1 MGASALYH
9 LAKAGW
15 TDCVLLEKNELTAG
29 STWHAAG
36 NVPTFSTS
44 WSIMNMQRYSTE
56 LYRGLGAAVDYPM
69 NYHVTGSIR
78 LAHSRE
84 RMQEFERAKG
94 VPGLLLPM
102 YRTLLER
109 AGAQTG
115 LIIDP
120 AEVEDTLQRLSDLAD
135 ALIRRGFTT
144 LVLQQDD
151 YFVYP
156 PKTNHRTR
164 RQDIGW
170 VGMQEVR
177 LDLLDE
183 HLQQARSGA
192 EAIVKPLIV
201 YEEDRIVEETVS
213 LQGIVAV
220 VAEGTYTTVLE
231 NIDTRVFIDL
241 TYLETLQSR
250 LERARET
257 QDDFLGRVLE
267 IEHRII

>member
-1 MGASALYH
+1 MIGD
-9 LAKAGW
+9 K
-15 TDCVLLEKNELTAG
+15 
-29 STWHAAG
+29 
-36 NVPTFSTS
+36 
-44 WSIMNMQRYSTE
+44 
-56 LYRGLGAAVDYPM
+56 
-69 NYHVTGSIR
+69 
-78 LAHSRE
+78 
-84 RMQEFERAKG
+84 
-94 VPGLLLPM
+94 
-102 YRTLLER
+102 
-109 AGAQTG
+109 
-115 LIIDP
+115 LIIKDKHRQA
-120 AEVEDTLQRLSDLAD
+120 AEQIAERILPDLGSSGRIYTISIAGESGSGKSETAQAVAD

-201 YEEDRIVEETVS
+201 YEEDRIIEETVS

-267 IEHRII
+267 IEHRIISAQKSRADYLVDKQYQVVDSQ

>member
-1 MGASALYH
+1 MIGDKLVIKDKHRQAAEQIVERILPDLGSSGRIYTISI
-9 LAKAGW
+9 AG
-15 TDCVLLEKNELTAG
+15 ESGSGKSETA
-29 STWHAAG
+29 
-36 NVPTFSTS
+36 
-44 WSIMNMQRYSTE
+44 Q
-56 LYRGLGAAVDYPM
+56 AV
-69 NYHVTGSIR
+69 
-78 LAHSRE
+78 
-84 RMQEFERAKG
+84 
-94 VPGLLLPM
+94 
-102 YRTLLER
+102 
-109 AGAQTG
+109 
-115 LIIDP
+115 
-120 AEVEDTLQRLSDLAD
+120 AD
-135 ALIRRGFTT
+135 VLIRRGFAT

-151 YFVYP
+151 YFVRP
-156 PKTNHRTR
+156 PKTNDKTR
-164 RQDIGW
+164 RRDIGW

-183 HLQQARSGA
+183 HLRQARSGA
-192 EAIVKPLIV
+192 ETIVKPLIV

-267 IEHRII
+267 IEHRIISAQKSRADYLVDKQYQIVDSK

>member
-1 MGASALYH
+1 MIGD
-9 LAKAGW
+9 K
-15 TDCVLLEKNELTAG
+15 
-29 STWHAAG
+29 
-36 NVPTFSTS
+36 
-44 WSIMNMQRYSTE
+44 
-56 LYRGLGAAVDYPM
+56 
-69 NYHVTGSIR
+69 
-78 LAHSRE
+78 
-84 RMQEFERAKG
+84 
-94 VPGLLLPM
+94 
-102 YRTLLER
+102 
-109 AGAQTG
+109 
-115 LIIDP
+115 LIIKDKHRQA
-120 AEVEDTLQRLSDLAD
+120 AEQIAERILPDLGSSGRIYTISIAGESGSGKSETAQAVAD

-156 PKTNHRTR
+156 PKTNDRTR

-170 VGMQEVR
+170 VGMQEVL

-201 YEEDRIVEETVS
+201 YEEDRIIEETVS

-267 IEHRII
+267 IEHRIISAQKSRADYLVDKQYQVVDSQ

>member
-1 MGASALYH
+1 MIGD
-9 LAKAGW
+9 K
-15 TDCVLLEKNELTAG
+15 
-29 STWHAAG
+29 
-36 NVPTFSTS
+36 
-44 WSIMNMQRYSTE
+44 
-56 LYRGLGAAVDYPM
+56 
-69 NYHVTGSIR
+69 
-78 LAHSRE
+78 
-84 RMQEFERAKG
+84 
-94 VPGLLLPM
+94 
-102 YRTLLER
+102 
-109 AGAQTG
+109 
-115 LIIDP
+115 LIIKDKHRQA
-120 AEVEDTLQRLSDLAD
+120 AEQIAERILPDLGSSGRIYTISIAGESGSGKSETARAVAD

-156 PKTNHRTR
+156 PKTNDRTR

-267 IEHRII
+267 IEHRIISAQKSRADYLVDKQYQVVDSQ

>member
-1 MGASALYH
+1 MIGD
-9 LAKAGW
+9 K
-15 TDCVLLEKNELTAG
+15 
-29 STWHAAG
+29 
-36 NVPTFSTS
+36 
-44 WSIMNMQRYSTE
+44 
-56 LYRGLGAAVDYPM
+56 
-69 NYHVTGSIR
+69 
-78 LAHSRE
+78 
-84 RMQEFERAKG
+84 
-94 VPGLLLPM
+94 
-102 YRTLLER
+102 
-109 AGAQTG
+109 
-115 LIIDP
+115 LIIKDKHRQA
-120 AEVEDTLQRLSDLAD
+120 AEQIVERILPDLGSAGRIYTISIAGESGSGKSETGRAVAD

-151 YFVYP
+151 YFVHP
-156 PKTNHRTR
+156 PKTNDRTR

-170 VGMQEVR
+170 LGMQEVR

-183 HLQQARSGA
+183 HLRQARSGA
-192 EAIVKPLIV
+192 ETIVKPVIV
-201 YEEDRIVEETVS
+201 CEEDRVVEETVS

-267 IEHRII
+267 IEHRIISAQKSRADYLVDEQYQIVDSK

>member
-1 MGASALYH
+1 MIGD
-9 LAKAGW
+9 K
-15 TDCVLLEKNELTAG
+15 
-29 STWHAAG
+29 
-36 NVPTFSTS
+36 
-44 WSIMNMQRYSTE
+44 
-56 LYRGLGAAVDYPM
+56 
-69 NYHVTGSIR
+69 
-78 LAHSRE
+78 
-84 RMQEFERAKG
+84 
-94 VPGLLLPM
+94 
-102 YRTLLER
+102 
-109 AGAQTG
+109 
-115 LIIDP
+115 LIIKDKHRQA
-120 AEVEDTLQRLSDLAD
+120 AEQIAERILPDLGSSGRIYTISIAGESGSGKSETARAVAD

-156 PKTNHRTR
+156 PKTNDRTR

-177 LDLLDE
+177 LDILDE

-267 IEHRII
+267 IEHRIISAQKSRADYLVDKQYQVVDSQ

>member
-1 MGASALYH
+1 MIGD
-9 LAKAGW
+9 K
-15 TDCVLLEKNELTAG
+15 
-29 STWHAAG
+29 
-36 NVPTFSTS
+36 
-44 WSIMNMQRYSTE
+44 
-56 LYRGLGAAVDYPM
+56 
-69 NYHVTGSIR
+69 
-78 LAHSRE
+78 
-84 RMQEFERAKG
+84 
-94 VPGLLLPM
+94 
-102 YRTLLER
+102 
-109 AGAQTG
+109 
-115 LIIDP
+115 LIIKDKHRQA
-120 AEVEDTLQRLSDLAD
+120 AEQIAERILPDLGSSGRIYTISIAGESGSGKSETARAVAD

-156 PKTNHRTR
+156 PKTNDRTR

-192 EAIVKPLIV
+192 KAIVKPLIV

-267 IEHRII
+267 IEHRIISTQKSRADYLVDKQYQVVDSR